1 MGLRKRCRK
10 IRTIVICGSGAGQFQ
25 REITV
30 TTNYE
35 VSAVLGCWA
44 VDHAYTGSIS
54 GDEVSISGVYT
65 LYVWYS
71 YDEYTK
77 TEVVSQ
83 QVHYIEKV
91 PLDYWDPECSSTSFP
106 VKASVIV
113 QPDCTESEFSGNKI
127 QVSVDYKYD
136 VELSEK
142 DTLCVYV
149 CDDCQEG
156 RT

>member
-30 TTNYE
+30 TTNQAI
-35 VSAVLGCWA
+35 SAVLSCWA
-44 VDHAYTGSIS
+44 VDHAYTGSLS
-54 GDEVSISGVYT
+54 GNEVTISGVYT

-71 YDEYTK
+71 YDEFTQ

-83 QVHYIEKV
+83 QVQYNENV
-91 PLDYWDPECSSTSFP
+91 PLDYWDPECSSTTFP

-113 QPDCTESEFSGNKI
+113 QPDCTEAEIIGNE
-127 QVSVDYKYD
+127 VTLFVDYTYD
-136 VELSEK
+136 IELSEK

-149 CDDCQEG
+149 CEDC
-156 RT
+156 